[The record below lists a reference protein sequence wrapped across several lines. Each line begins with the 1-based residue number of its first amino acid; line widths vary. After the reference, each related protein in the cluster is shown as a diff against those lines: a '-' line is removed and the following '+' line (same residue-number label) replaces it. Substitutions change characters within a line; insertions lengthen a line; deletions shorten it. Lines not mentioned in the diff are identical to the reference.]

1 MVGTRSNGHSAL
13 GSGFVRGREVL
24 DAPLVDSTDSES
36 EGSVDYGDAEQQH
49 REIPEQ
55 RKLPGSP
62 IGASVMEDQARRGW

>member
-1 MVGTRSNGHSAL
+1 MLPWLIQR
-13 GSGFVRGREVL
+13 
-24 DAPLVDSTDSES
+24 TDSES